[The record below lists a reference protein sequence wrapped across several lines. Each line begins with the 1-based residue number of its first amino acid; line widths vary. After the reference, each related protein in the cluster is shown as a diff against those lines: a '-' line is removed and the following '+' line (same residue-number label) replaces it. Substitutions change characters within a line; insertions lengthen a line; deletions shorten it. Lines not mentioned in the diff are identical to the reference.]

1 MKLLGYFIGFILFN
15 ELMYVV
21 SSFSPILSWTI
32 YIVVII
38 GIWYIR
44 EKRMSD
50 SQKTQTFFHNESG
63 YKRNNDNRVDRDNVI
78 DVEFKE
84 TVVK

>member
-15 ELMYVV
+15 ELMYIV
-21 SSFSPILSWTI
+21 SSFSPILSWII

-38 GIWYIR
+38 GIWYMR
-44 EKRMSD
+44 EKRMSARRN
-50 SQKTQTFFHNESG
+50 TQTFFHNENG
-63 YKRNNDNRVDRDNVI
+63 YKKNNDSRVDKDNVI